1 MDTKEK
7 NGKAEI
13 ISTTPTTTPAPVT
26 AASENPT
33 PAPDSA
39 TPASTAPEK
48 TGKVETPAPANADQ
62 PDTAVDVRRQRVEEL
77 KKSLTSGSGSVA
89 TPAPATTN
97 ETPTPGT
104 SNITAEIG
112 TDTSEA
118 PAEIISETPEEIISE
133 TPEKIISETPEEII
147 SEAPEEIISETPAST
162 TTSEVPPPPATIPCN
177 YLAGGYYRGEGN
189 GRYPNPAL
197 VDQAEV
203 IGKALAAGGVTPTA
217 INRMIRTLKD
227 AKKLPFDA
235 QQGAM
240 KKLLPLALKEK
251 KPLLREVVEHN
262 RAAVKNEADFAA
274 CIDHFKDISIFLAA
288 NGVKK

>member
-13 ISTTPTTTPAPVT
+13 ISTTP
-26 AASENPT
+26 
-33 PAPDSA
+33 A
-39 TPASTAPEK
+39 T
-48 TGKVETPAPANADQ
+48 
-62 PDTAVDVRRQRVEEL
+62 
-77 KKSLTSGSGSVA
+77 

-118 PAEIISETPEEIISE
+118 PEEIISEAPAEIISETPEEIISETPEEIISE
-133 TPEKIISETPEEII
+133 TPEKIISET
-147 SEAPEEIISETPAST
+147 PEEIISETPAST

>member
-7 NGKAEI
+7 SGKAEI

-133 TPEKIISETPEEII
+133 TPE
-147 SEAPEEIISETPAST
+147 EIISETPAST

-197 VDQAEV
+197 VDHAEI
-203 IGKALAAGGVTPTA
+203 IGKALAAAGVTPTA
-217 INRMIRTLKD
+217 FNRMVRALKGAEKLPYD
-227 AKKLPFDA
+227 AK
-235 QQGAM
+235 QGAL

>member
-7 NGKAEI
+7 NCKAEI
-13 ISTTPTTTPAPVT
+13 ISTTPATTPAPVT

-77 KKSLTSGSGSVA
+77 KKSLTSGSASVA

-118 PAEIISETPEEIISE
+118 PAEIINEAPAEIISE
-133 TPEKIISETPEEII
+133 T
-147 SEAPEEIISETPAST
+147 PEEIISETPAST

-197 VDQAEV
+197 VDHAEI
-203 IGKALAAGGVTPTA
+203 IGKALAAAGVTPTA
-217 INRMIRTLKD
+217 FNRMMRALKGAEKLPYD
-227 AKKLPFDA
+227 AK
-235 QQGAM
+235 QGAL

>member
-133 TPEKIISETPEEII
+133 TP
-147 SEAPEEIISETPAST
+147 AST

-197 VDQAEV
+197 VDQAEI

-235 QQGAM
+235 QQGAL
-240 KKLLPLALKEK
+240 KKLIPLALKEK
-251 KPLLREVVEHN
+251 KTSHLLREVVEHN

>member
-1 MDTKEK
+1 MDKV
-7 NGKAEI
+7 NYLDLNRQ
-13 ISTTPTTTPAPVT
+13 TTPATDTNTPPAPST
-26 AASENPT
+26 TDNTTPEIAASENPT

-133 TPEKIISETPEEII
+133 TP
-147 SEAPEEIISETPAST
+147 AST

-197 VDQAEV
+197 VDHAEI
-203 IGKALAAGGVTPTA
+203 IGKALAAAGVTPTA
-217 INRMIRTLKD
+217 FNRMVRALKGAEKLPYD
-227 AKKLPFDA
+227 AK
-235 QQGAM
+235 QGAL

>member
-1 MDTKEK
+1 MAKNSSTGEPVNQAPGTSETTAEISTAATDTSETT
-7 NGKAEI
+7 AEI
-13 ISTTPTTTPAPVT
+13 ISTTP
-26 AASENPT
+26 
-33 PAPDSA
+33 A
-39 TPASTAPEK
+39 T
-48 TGKVETPAPANADQ
+48 
-62 PDTAVDVRRQRVEEL
+62 
-77 KKSLTSGSGSVA
+77 

-112 TDTSEA
+112 TDT
-118 PAEIISETPEEIISE
+118 
-133 TPEKIISETPEEII
+133 

-227 AKKLPFDA
+227 AKKLPFIWQFRPCIRSVWRRCWDC
-235 QQGAM
+235 
-240 KKLLPLALKEK
+240 
-251 KPLLREVVEHN
+251 KPP
-262 RAAVKNEADFAA
+262 
-274 CIDHFKDISIFLAA
+274 I
-288 NGVKK
+288 

>member
-112 TDTSEA
+112 TDT
-118 PAEIISETPEEIISE
+118 
-133 TPEKIISETPEEII
+133 